1 MNSTKGFTFISE
13 QITKYVEQHPS
24 TQIAYEF
31 DSVEQAHLIEVRPE
45 NERQSEDYTEWTTS
59 VIRGAATEFPNELVV
74 FPKSGDE
81 YGVKSPTFIKTG
93 CDFYK
98 QIQARCQLYSFSL
111 LARTKFSPETLHY
124 EEFSEIRPLKTSHF
138 TCIFNTAA

>member
-13 QITKYVEQHPS
+13 QITKYVEQHPT

-31 DSVEQAHLIEVRPE
+31 VSVEQAHLIEVRPE
-45 NERQSEDYTEWTTS
+45 NERQSKDYTEWTTR
-59 VIRGAATEFPNELVV
+59 VIRGAATDFPNELVV

-81 YGVKSPTFIKTG
+81 YGVKNPTFIKTG

-98 QIQARCQLYSFSL
+98 QIQAQYLPYSISP

-124 EEFSEIRPLKTSHF
+124 EEFSEIRPLKASCF
-138 TCIFNTAA
+138 TRIFNTAA